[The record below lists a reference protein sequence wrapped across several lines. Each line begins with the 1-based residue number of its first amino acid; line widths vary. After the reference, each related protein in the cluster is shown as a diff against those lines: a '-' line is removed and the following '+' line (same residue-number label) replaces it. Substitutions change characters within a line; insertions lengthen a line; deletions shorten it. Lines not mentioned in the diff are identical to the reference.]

1 MGDKIPLY
9 VIGLSKDEP
18 SSEYLMSK
26 IGAVLEKTQ
35 KTIPNI
41 IEAKISVESQNTE
54 GTRTNYDVTANIN
67 TSKHHLI
74 FTESGWDIFK
84 ISDELCR
91 KIEREL
97 FKDDNKRQ
105 RESIRKKGE
114 F

>member
-1 MGDKIPLY
+1 MVEKIPLY
-9 VIGLSKDEP
+9 VIGLKNDEP
-18 SSEYLMSK
+18 YGEYLMSK
-26 IGAVLEKTQ
+26 IGSVLEKAK

-41 IEAKISVESQNTE
+41 IEAKVSVESQNTE
-54 GTRTNYDVTANIN
+54 GTRTNYDVTVNIN

-84 ISDELCR
+84 ITDELCR

-97 FKDDNKRQ
+97 FQDDNKRQ
-105 RESIRKKGE
+105 RDSIRKKGE

>member
-1 MGDKIPLY
+1 MSDKIPLY

-26 IGAVLEKTQ
+26 IGASLEKTQ
-35 KTIPNI
+35 KAVPNI
-41 IEAKISVESQNTE
+41 MEAKISVESQNTE
-54 GTRTNYDVTANIN
+54 GERTNYDVTANIN
-67 TSKHHLI
+67 TSKHRLI

-97 FKDDNKRQ
+97 FQDDNKRQ